1 MKYTK
6 SLLSTKNV
14 SYSMDHFIL
23 ILNNLEKI
31 ILKKIF
37 VHYFLKN
44 VTSLV
49 KYNIFSTKKLGNLFI
64 LFLGSMSIKSLLN
77 KLSIFSELF
86 YFILKNFESESNEC
100 FHLTFLSKVI
110 PIFRNGTHFSF
121 DFVNLFLDKIT
132 KVFKNIR
139 ETCVKS
145 LILIIYRL
153 QSTGGDRDF
162 SFLILYR
169 IILIFIKKKN
179 FRIFSKLLRL
189 DWASLG
195 ILFKTRKK
203 ECELFQKTMS
213 LKQKILF
220 KLNSINE
227 RNLMKENSDK
237 NCYLPSQND
246 GDFLLAFYN
255 LLIANSDAWIKRDHL
270 RGIEKFYEKF
280 NRINET
286 KNFFNKKINL
296 QNITVYHGNRRCY
309 DFYFNMIVKF
319 KKCLRCIE
327 KLHSL
332 ENEKKIL
339 LIFVLENRILKKKNF
354 VSIFFK
360 NTFNILSGSY
370 FSKNQKPFLLDSR
383 IMTTGLLR
391 FIIDLNL
398 EKSLEYISQRF
409 LFSKNTSDFFNNPI
423 IIGLYIK
430 SKIYKESS
438 GKHDDNLLFQFRS
451 KLACLTLFY
460 SDFFKNKLNLFS
472 LRKMIAFEKLHEIK
486 YDNEFYSNSY
496 GDLDVDS
503 ANIKS
508 FNLIRKIS
516 NKAILYNL
524 KFMLGITRKDENE
537 ITLIGHFLERW
548 LLNLLKKRNMKQD
561 RKLNRLCAKKIFAQK
576 SKQKSKLLMIRKK
589 FLLLK
594 WNHENRLLF
603 PKSGFFDCL
612 VNNRNTQYIVFIK
625 YIFKNSNF
633 SKKKNSGFK
642 NLLGESLLKYIRYLN
657 NYLKNWYG
665 ELFVNNLKEMINKKS
680 AIFGQTDHFVF
691 RKKKS
696 IFFSKDDYHVK
707 SNFNKD

>member
-6 SLLSTKNV
+6 SLLLTKNLT
-14 SYSMDHFIL
+14 YSMDCFFL
-23 ILNNLEKI
+23 ILNNLKKI
-31 ILKKIF
+31 FLKKIF
-37 VHYFLKN
+37 AHYFLKN
-44 VTSLV
+44 VTCLI
-49 KYNIFSTKKLGNLFI
+49 KNNIFSTKRLRNSFI
-64 LFLGSMSIKSLLN
+64 LFLGSMSIKSFLN
-77 KLSIFSELF
+77 KLPIFSELF
-86 YFILKNFESESNEC
+86 YFILKNFESETNEC
-100 FHLTFLSKVI
+100 FHLTFLSKLI
-110 PIFRNGTHFSF
+110 PIFNNGTHFSF

-132 KVFKNIR
+132 KVFKNIK

-227 RNLMKENSDK
+227 RKLMKENSDK
-237 NCYLPSQND
+237 NCYLPSQNNR
-246 GDFLLAFYN
+246 DFLFAFYN
-255 LLIANSDAWIKRDHL
+255 LLYIILDALKNRNKLH
-270 RGIEKFYEKF
+270 GIEKIYEKF
-280 NRINET
+280 NRIKET

-296 QNITVYHGNRRCY
+296 QNIIVCHEKKRSH

-319 KKCLRCIE
+319 KKCLRCLE

-332 ENEKKIL
+332 EKEKKIL
-339 LIFVLENRILKKKNF
+339 LIFVLENRFLKKKNF

-370 FSKNQKPFLLDSR
+370 FSKNRKPFLLDSG
-383 IMTTGLLR
+383 IMTTSLIR
-391 FIIDLNL
+391 FIIDLDS
-398 EKSLEYISQRF
+398 EKSLMHISQRF
-409 LFSKNTSDFFNNPI
+409 LFSKNASDFFNNPI
-423 IIGLYIK
+423 NIALYNK

-438 GKHDDNLLFQFRS
+438 CKHDNNLLFQFRS

-460 SDFFKNKLNLFS
+460 WDFFKSKLNLFS
-472 LRKMIAFEKLHEIK
+472 LRKMFAFKKIHEIK

-496 GDLDVDS
+496 RDLDVNNAD
-503 ANIKS
+503 IKI
-508 FNLIRKIS
+508 FNLIKKIS
-516 NKAILYNL
+516 DKAILYNL
-524 KFMLGITRKDENE
+524 KLMLGITRKDENE
-537 ITLIGHFLERW
+537 ITLIGHFFEEW
-548 LLNLLKKRNMKQD
+548 LLNLLKKRKLKRD
-561 RKLNRLCAKKIFAQK
+561 RKLNRLCAKKIFFQK
-576 SKQKSKLLMIRKK
+576 DKQKNKFLMIRKK

-612 VNNRNTQYIVFIK
+612 VSNTNTQYIIFIK

-633 SKKKNSGFK
+633 SEKKIAGFK
-642 NLLGESLLKYIRYLN
+642 NLLGESLLRYITYLN
-657 NYLKNWYG
+657 YYLKNWYG
-665 ELFVNNLKEMINKKS
+665 ELFVNNLKEMIKEKYY
-680 AIFGQTDHFVF
+680 ILEKPDKFLF

-696 IFFSKDDYHVK
+696 IFFSKCDYRVK